1 MDLTL
6 RPIGYVRSPL
16 TDPATAPRFETAG
29 APPSELVLSPDMLPA
44 LEGLAVGSEI
54 FVLTWLHL
62 ADRTCLRVHPRANPD
77 LPLRGVFS
85 TRSPSRP
92 NPVGLH
98 KVRITAMD
106 GPVVTVDAM
115 EAINGTPIVDL
126 KIVEGNQPQSDE
138 TPPVRP

>member
-16 TDPATAPRFETAG
+16 TDPETAPRFETAG
-29 APPSELVLSPDMLPA
+29 APPSELVLEPDMVPG
-44 LEGLAVGSEI
+44 LEGLEVGTEI

-62 ADRTCLRVHPRANPD
+62 ADRTCRRVHPRGNPD
-77 LPLRGVFS
+77 LPMRGVFS

-115 EAINGTPIVDL
+115 EAIDGTPIIDL
-126 KIVEGNQPQSDE
+126 KIADGHQPQADE
-138 TPPVRP
+138 TTPARP